1 MPPTMQKFSQRPWL
15 DLYRG
20 VRPELTPASDTALAM
35 FRATLARNADAPLV
49 YYFDRSL
56 SGADCDAMSDA
67 LAVGL
72 QERGVEAGDRVA
84 VYLQNVPQVLLAV
97 LAIWKSAPWSCRA
110 IPCCASA
117 SSARSCAAPAV
128 SR

>member
-1 MPPTMQKFSQRPWL
+1 MPPTMQKSSHRPWL

-49 YYFDRSL
+49 YYFERSL

-84 VYLQNVPQVLLAV
+84 VYLQNVPQFPFGSSE
-97 LAIWKSAPWSCRA
+97 WEQDCGNQYSHCRA
-110 IPCCASA
+110 QRCFD
-117 SSARSCAAPAV
+117 
-128 SR
+128 